1 MKIQS
6 EHPPL
11 QAKSVLRFAI
21 CSIAG
26 TLLFL
31 IPLPIRGKSDLL
43 VAASAD
49 YLTGLLAPALPWI
62 LTAFF
67 TAGALV
73 SLVHFIWPVAFWERS
88 SLLRESFSMSLPKL
102 LARIFGAAFFAMNA
116 LQIGP
121 ACIISPATG
130 GTMYSLML
138 SLAVWHL
145 MSFYLFSLLMDFG
158 SMDFIGTLIQRIM
171 RPLFTL
177 PGCAAIDCM
186 ASWVGN
192 GPFGVIITK
201 MQYQTG
207 YYTRRESAAVASCFS
222 IVSVSFC
229 VIVAKTLHIMD
240 YFGPYYLSITVSTI
254 LCAVILPR
262 IWPLKNV
269 PDTYCPDTPAQ
280 CDIPAGNGTLGR
292 AAACAAKKAGEAR
305 LRPILRRSS
314 QTALDF
320 FLGVFPV
327 MMACGTLMLIV
338 SEYTPVIRWLAI
350 PWEHLLSA
358 LRVPEAAAAA
368 PALLVG
374 FVDMYLPAVAGS
386 TISSDVTRF
395 IIGSVSIGQ
404 LIYMTETGAIILKN
418 RDIFGLSFPRLAAVF
433 LLRTVISLA
442 AALCF
447 ASLLF

>member
-73 SLVHFIWPVAFWERS
+73 SLVHFIWPVPFLERS

-138 SLAVWHL
+138 SLAVWLL
-145 MSFYLFSLLMDFG
+145 MSF
-158 SMDFIGTLIQRIM
+158 
-171 RPLFTL
+171 
-177 PGCAAIDCM
+177 
-186 ASWVGN
+186 
-192 GPFGVIITK
+192 
-201 MQYQTG
+201 
-207 YYTRRESAAVASCFS
+207 
-222 IVSVSFC
+222 
-229 VIVAKTLHIMD
+229 
-240 YFGPYYLSITVSTI
+240 
-254 LCAVILPR
+254 
-262 IWPLKNV
+262 
-269 PDTYCPDTPAQ
+269 
-280 CDIPAGNGTLGR
+280 
-292 AAACAAKKAGEAR
+292 
-305 LRPILRRSS
+305 
-314 QTALDF
+314 
-320 FLGVFPV
+320 
-327 MMACGTLMLIV
+327 
-338 SEYTPVIRWLAI
+338 
-350 PWEHLLSA
+350 
-358 LRVPEAAAAA
+358 
-368 PALLVG
+368 
-374 FVDMYLPAVAGS
+374 
-386 TISSDVTRF
+386 
-395 IIGSVSIGQ
+395 
-404 LIYMTETGAIILKN
+404 
-418 RDIFGLSFPRLAAVF
+418 
-433 LLRTVISLA
+433 
-442 AALCF
+442 
-447 ASLLF
+447 

>member
-1 MKIQS
+1 MKPQNT
-6 EHPPL
+6 PP
-11 QAKSVLRFAI
+11 AKSLLLFAA
-21 CSIAG
+21 CSIIGAF
-26 TLLFL
+26 LFL
-31 IPLPIRGKSDLL
+31 IPLPINGKSDLL
-43 VAASAD
+43 IALAAD

-62 LTAFF
+62 LTVFF
-67 TAGALV
+67 AAGALAA
-73 SLVHFIWPVAFWERS
+73 LIHFIQPIPFLKQS
-88 SLLRESFSMSLPKL
+88 PLLRESFSLSLPKL
-102 LARIFGAAFFAMNA
+102 AARILGTVFFAMNA
-116 LQIGP
+116 LQLGP
-121 ACIISPATG
+121 AFIISPATG

-158 SMDFIGTLIQRIM
+158 AMDFIGTLIQRIM

-201 MQYQTG
+201 MQYQAG

-229 VIVAKTLHIMD
+229 VIVAKTLHIID
-240 YFGPYYLSITVSTI
+240 YFGPYYLSITISTV

-262 IWPLKNV
+262 IWPLKKI
-269 PDTYCPDTPAQ
+269 PDTYRPDTPAY
-280 CDIPAGNGTLGR
+280 CDVPAGKGALGR
-292 AAACAAKKAGEAR
+292 AAACAARKANEAR
-305 LRPILRRSS
+305 LRPILRRST

-327 MMACGTLMLIV
+327 MMAYGTLMLVI
-338 SEYTPVIRWLAI
+338 SEYTPVIRWLAV
-350 PWEHLLSA
+350 PWEYLLSA
-358 LRVPEAAAAA
+358 LRIPEAAAAA
-368 PALLVG
+368 PAMLVG

-386 TISSDVTRF
+386 AISSDATRF

-404 LIYMTETGAIILKN
+404 LIYMTETGSIILKN
-418 RDIFGLSFPRLAAVF
+418 QDIFGLSFVRLAIIFLMRTVICLAVAFSFAVF
-433 LLRTVISLA
+433 L
-442 AALCF
+442 F
-447 ASLLF
+447 